1 MSAFRMLPQVK
12 RSYDEQGYIFFFT
25 RLYPQ
30 LPQEDREWI
39 EALCKDIAGKS
50 WTALLDYIRSD
61 DYKTKVALKNNISVM
76 TLNQWRA
83 EYFTRFFD

>member
-30 LPQEDREWI
+30 LPQEDRESI
-39 EALCKDIAGKS
+39 ESLCKSVAGDS
-50 WTALLDYIRSD
+50 WEALLDFIRSD
-61 DYKTKVALKNNISVM
+61 DYKAKVAMKHNVSRR
-76 TLNQWRA
+76 TLIRWRA
-83 EYFTRFFD
+83 EYYTRFFE